1 MATFI
6 GYNTIGQYK
15 NYVLTDFE
23 LVKRDLLNAFSIRQG
38 EVPGRPTVGTT
49 IWNLMFESQ
58 TPETTQQV
66 YDEIQRVVAQDPR
79 IFITQAQVY
88 TQQNG
93 MLIELE
99 IDTRDGAEPQMLA
112 ILFDEVSRS
121 ASYV

>member
-79 IFITQAQVY
+79 IFVVQAQVY

-93 MLIELE
+93 KLIELE
-99 IDTRDGAEPQMLA
+99 IDTRDGAEPQLLA
-112 ILFDEVSRS
+112 ILFDEASRS

>member
-66 YDEIQRVVAQDPR
+66 YDEVQRVVAQDPR